1 MRQPMIITD
10 RDYQQL
16 MRLMELASLNSKMPK
31 VTNRLFK
38 KLLAAQ
44 LLPQAEI
51 DSKVVTMNSRV
62 KLKDVRNKREAEITV
77 SYPQDAEPSEGRISV
92 LSEIGLALLG
102 RRENDIVSWS
112 IPNGIGMFEVEKV
125 VYQPEAAGDY
135 AL

>member
-1 MRQPMIITD
+1 MRQPMIITE

-16 MRLMELASLNSKMPK
+16 MRLMELASLSSKMPK

-38 KLLAAQ
+38 NLLAAQ
-44 LLPQAEI
+44 LLPQTEI

-62 KLKDVRNKREAEITV
+62 RLKDVKSKREAEITV
-77 SYPQDAEPSEGRISV
+77 SYPQDAEPGEGRISV

-102 RRENDIVSWS
+102 RRENDIVSWNT
-112 IPNGIGMFEVEKV
+112 PGGVGVFEVEKV

>member
-1 MRQPMIITD
+1 MIITD

-16 MRLMELASLNSKMPK
+16 MRLMEVASLNSKMPK
-31 VTNRLFK
+31 VTSRLFK
-38 KLLAAQ
+38 NLLAAQ

-51 DSKVVTMNSRV
+51 DRRVVTMNSRV
-62 KLKDVRNKREAEITV
+62 KLKDVKHKREAEITV

-112 IPNGIGMFEVEKV
+112 IPNGVGVFEVEKV